1 MQINIK
7 SKNFLTFKLMTS
19 CLMKNKINKLRIKCK
34 FEKIR
39 FFLFLKMKA
48 CEANENQNPIC
59 IKILTSDFLENFFS
73 F

>member
-34 FEKIR
+34 